1 MDKKRSTALAL
12 AVAVALGVAGLMW
25 QDLFQGTPVAA
36 QAKPAAKA
44 DTHKDGETHQEGETH
59 EEGEEAQPEAEEHA
73 EEEGKVE
80 LSAEQIKAAD
90 IQLAEAAPRN
100 LSSLLTLPGE
110 IRFDEDRTSHIVPR
124 AAGVVES
131 VAVNLGQTVKKG
143 ELLAVIASQQISDQ
157 RSELAAA
164 ERRVELAR
172 TTFQRERQLWVDQI
186 SAEQDYLLARQTL
199 QEAEIALNNA
209 RQKMNAL
216 SGSTVLAG
224 GNRYEM
230 RAPFDGVVVEK
241 HLSVGEVV
249 GETSAAFTLSDLS
262 RVWVTFGVFPK
273 DLNKVR
279 VGKPVRVQSTEL
291 GTQVQGTVAYV
302 GSLLGE
308 QTRTATVRVT
318 VPNPDDVW
326 RPGLFVSVQVATDTY
341 QAGVTVPQDAIQTV
355 EDKPAVFVRV
365 ADGFQATPVVL
376 GGSEGGFVEIREG
389 LPAGVQVATSGSFI
403 LKSELGKGSA
413 EHGH

>member
-1 MDKKRSTALAL
+1 MDKKRNIALAL
-12 AVAVALGVAGLMW
+12 AVAVALGVAGLVW
-25 QDLFQGTPVAA
+25 QRPFQEAPQAA
-36 QAKPAAKA
+36 QAEPAAKA
-44 DTHKDGETHQEGETH
+44 DTHKDGEAHQEGE
-59 EEGEEAQPEAEEHA
+59 GEPQGEAHA

-80 LSAEQIKAAD
+80 LSAEQIQAAG
-90 IQLAEAAPRN
+90 IQLAAAAPRD

-131 VAVNLGQTVKKG
+131 VAANLGQTVKKG
-143 ELLAVIASQQISDQ
+143 DLLAVIASQQISDQ

-209 RQKMNAL
+209 RQKMTAL

-318 VPNPDDVW
+318 VPNPDDLW

-341 QAGVTVPQDAIQTV
+341 QAGVTVPQEAIQTV
-355 EDKPAVFVRV
+355 EDKPSVFVRV
-365 ADGFQATPVVL
+365 ADGFQAVPVVL
-376 GGSEGGFVEIREG
+376 GGSEGGFVEIKEG
-389 LPAGVQVATSGSFI
+389 LQAGVQVATAGSFI